1 MLKQVIRGS
10 QNIMSGCN
18 ESNATPVL
26 ASTEPTNAAL
36 EESSSYK
43 VGRLTQEER
52 KAKIDRYIR
61 KRNERNFKKKIK
73 VTEDFQGLCK

>member
-1 MLKQVIRGS
+1 MA
-10 QNIMSGCN
+10 GCT
-18 ESNATPVL
+18 ESNATPIL
-26 ASTEPTNAAL
+26 ASTEPTAAAF
-36 EESSSYK
+36 EESLSYK

-73 VTEDFQGLCK
+73 VTEDFQGLYK